1 MSKLGELLRKTRE
14 ERGISPD
21 KVTEDI
27 RLSADIIEQLED
39 GGFTDLPSYNHAKNF
54 VKNYARYLGL
64 DIEEIQTMLAE
75 ECTKENF
82 THEPITVA
90 TEEPLED
97 IVKNDSS
104 GVSKFFLIG
113 VLFILIIAIGGY
125 LIATSGNHKTKP
137 ADEKTSEQV
146 QPQQE
151 TPQAAEPDDNEFNT
165 VDKKIVEETIS
176 SVNEE
181 DQAAQTEDG
190 VAADKALTDNDKE
203 KDKTAQTA
211 ADEKS
216 TDKKEEKAAVLPKGM
231 KKAVLNFSDVC
242 WVHMKSDT
250 GEEMDFIADK
260 ATHKEVL
267 FKDYFILDIG
277 NAAVTSVSYN
287 GRTIA
292 GLGGYKQP
300 AKGLK
305 FEPNPENGSLKYSTL
320 K

>member
-14 ERGISPD
+14 ERGLSPD

-39 GGFTDLPSYNHAKNF
+39 GGFTELPSYNHAKNF

-64 DIEEIQTMLAE
+64 NIEEIQAMLAE

-97 IVKNDSS
+97 IVKNDSV
-104 GVSKFFLIG
+104 GISKFFLIG
-113 VLFILIIAIGGY
+113 ILFILIIAIGGY
-125 LIATSGNHKTKP
+125 LIATSGSHKTKP
-137 ADEKTSEQV
+137 TEEKTSEQV
-146 QPQQE
+146 QPQTE
-151 TPQAAEPDDNEFNT
+151 TPQTAEAEDNEFNT

-181 DQAAQTEDG
+181 EPAPQSEDG
-190 VAADKALTDNDKE
+190 VAADKALTGKD
-203 KDKTAQTA
+203 KDKTAPA
-211 ADEKS
+211 ADEK
-216 TDKKEEKAAVLPKGM
+216 TADKKEEKAVVLPKGM

-260 ATHKEVL
+260 STHKDVI
-267 FKDYFILDIG
+267 FKDYFVLDIG